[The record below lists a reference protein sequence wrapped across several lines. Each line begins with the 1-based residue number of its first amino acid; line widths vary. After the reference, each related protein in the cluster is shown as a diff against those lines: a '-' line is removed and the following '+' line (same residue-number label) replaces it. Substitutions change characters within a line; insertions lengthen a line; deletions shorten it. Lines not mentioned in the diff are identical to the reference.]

1 MFLKRLKVL
10 ILFGFTR
17 FYRFYPIY
25 NRTYHHIWSLA
36 DLLIASKSFFQHLA
50 PSFTIFHLN
59 RLLNFFITKSW
70 RKNRERMN
78 ATNYITFTTPFT
90 TPIPSNET
98 SILSQPPT
106 VGDVREFGHFKG
118 GVKFLIF
125 RRFFKIIFF
134 RVKPFCLWSEGSLK
148 ILHRYLV
155 VTPWNL
161 LFHVD
166 SRTFVELFRDR
177 IV

>member
-98 SILSQPPT
+98 SLLSQPPT

-118 GVKFLIF
+118 GAKFLDF
-125 RRFFKIIFF
+125 WRFFKIIFF
-134 RVKPFCLWSEGSLK
+134 ESSPLLMVRGFLKNFASPSSGHALEFTFSHGFSDFC
-148 ILHRYLV
+148 
-155 VTPWNL
+155 
-161 LFHVD
+161 
-166 SRTFVELFRDR
+166 RTF
-177 IV
+177 